1 MNLPFDVIEIREP
14 ERTANVQA
22 GTFEFIDKYGN
33 ARERQFYVRT
43 VSIDDSP
50 EDGLNHQ
57 SIRES
62 DLNLQMMQAWELL
75 ANEGASKIVYHDL
88 KRSNFF

>member
-1 MNLPFDVIEIREP
+1 MLPFDVIEIQEP
-14 ERTANVQA
+14 ERSEDVAA
-22 GTFEFIDKYGN
+22 GTFEFTDRYGN

-43 VSIDDSP
+43 VAINDDS
-50 EDGLNHQ
+50 EDALNRQ

-62 DLNLQMMQAWELL
+62 DLNLQMMQAWGML
-75 ANEGASKIVYHDL
+75 ANEGATKIAYHDL

>member
-1 MNLPFDVIEIREP
+1 MLPFDVIEIQEP
-14 ERTANVQA
+14 ERSEDVPA
-22 GTFEFIDKYGN
+22 GTFEFTDKYGN

-43 VSIDDSP
+43 VAINDDS
-50 EDGLNHQ
+50 EDALNRQ

-62 DLNLQMMQAWELL
+62 DLNLQMMQAWGML
-75 ANEGASKIVYHDL
+75 ANEGATKIAYHDL